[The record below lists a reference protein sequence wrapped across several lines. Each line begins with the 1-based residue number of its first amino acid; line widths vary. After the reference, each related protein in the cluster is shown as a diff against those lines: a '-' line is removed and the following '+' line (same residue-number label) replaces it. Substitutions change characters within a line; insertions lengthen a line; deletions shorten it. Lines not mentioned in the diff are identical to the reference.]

1 MLNPYSESLPKPLES
16 NKFELIVAMADG
28 HAEYWKWCDSRTID
42 LSHGL
47 GVDRTQPG
55 NPDLHKVQR
64 AMWGK
69 LGYEPQL

>member
-1 MLNPYSESLPKPLES
+1 
-16 NKFELIVAMADG
+16 MADG
-28 HAEYWKWCDSRTID
+28 HAEYWKWRDSRTLD

-64 AMWGK
+64 AMWGE